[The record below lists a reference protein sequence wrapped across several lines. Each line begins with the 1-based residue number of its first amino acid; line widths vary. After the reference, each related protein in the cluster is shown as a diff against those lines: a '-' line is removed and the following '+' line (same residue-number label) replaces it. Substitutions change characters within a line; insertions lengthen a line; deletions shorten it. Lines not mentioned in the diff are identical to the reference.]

1 MDEDKRAGVPFPPT
15 PDPPTT
21 HRGDRVTQLKQQ
33 LALGEYR
40 VNADAVAREMLFK
53 LQLASLS
60 RRALVSYFHE
70 TGRPAALGS
79 AQRLP
84 HI

>member
-15 PDPPTT
+15 PDPRTT

-33 LALGEYR
+33 LAVGEYR
-40 VNADAVAREMLFK
+40 VDSDAVAREMLRK

-60 RRALVSYFHE
+60 HRALVSY
-70 TGRPAALGS
+70 S
-79 AQRLP
+79 AGPGARGP
-84 HI
+84 VARHST

>member
-33 LALGEYR
+33 LAVGEYR
-40 VNADAVAREMLFK
+40 VDADAVAREMLFK

-60 RRALVSYFHE
+60 RRALVSYF
-70 TGRPAALGS
+70 TGRGARPPLARHS
-79 AQRLP
+79 D
-84 HI
+84 